1 MLPGVALHKGGLAVH
16 DHQDVPYVKSV
27 VVANPA
33 PGADFSLAA
42 PGQGSWRVLSLRAHL
57 LASAAVAT
65 RVPTL
70 LVTGSDGIVAQLVG
84 TGSVAAGAAADWS
97 GFAGAGN
104 VAGATA
110 VHQWSFPTDGV
121 LLLPGF
127 TLSSLTAAIDVAD
140 QWSLV
145 RALVVEYPTG
155 PLWRLT
161 PDVSMFVEPRV

>member
-1 MLPGVALHKGGLAVH
+1 MH

-27 VVANPA
+27 VVTQPVV
-33 PGADFSLAA
+33 GAEFSLSA

-70 LVTGSDGIVAQLVG
+70 LVTSSDGIVAQLVG

-97 GFAGAGN
+97 AFSGSAN

-110 VHQWSFPTDGV
+110 VHNWSFPTDGV

-127 TLSSLTAAIDVAD
+127 TLSSLTAAIDVGD

-161 PDVSMFVEPRV
+161 PDVSTFAEPRV